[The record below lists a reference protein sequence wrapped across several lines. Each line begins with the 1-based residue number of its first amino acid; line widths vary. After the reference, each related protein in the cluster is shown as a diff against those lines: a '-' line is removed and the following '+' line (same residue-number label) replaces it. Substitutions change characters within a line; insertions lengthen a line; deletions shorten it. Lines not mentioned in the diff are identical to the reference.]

1 MAEILEATLTP
12 SKLDLLAEW
21 MGSQRWY
28 AAKGRR
34 PRLTRLRGYRLDD
47 PAGRV
52 GIETIIVQDDAC
64 TPSVV
69 YQVPLTYRGAP
80 LPGAES
86 ALVGTMEHSVLG
98 TRYVYDAPHDP
109 VYVAA
114 LWELIQGRALAQ
126 SCAASDTLEPSVTGE
141 AVRGRYAAPPGPVT
155 ASRVLAGEQSNT
167 SIVCGVAGVG
177 AVIIKIFR
185 TLAPGPNPDVV
196 LQPAL
201 AAAGCSHV
209 ARTLGWVTGIW
220 NPDDPSVP
228 PGHLAFAQD
237 FLSGTRDAWRVAVE
251 AVAADA
257 ALDGGAEE
265 LGAVVAQIHRIL
277 AEQFPT
283 ARPGVQDR
291 VTVITGMR
299 QRFRAAAAEVP
310 ELAELAAAV
319 HRRYDQAL
327 QAPWPSLQRIHADLH
342 LGQVIAHPDRGWV
355 VLDFEGEPLRP
366 LAERC
371 QPDLPTRDLAGMLRS
386 FDYAAGTHVLEHP
399 DADPDRAR
407 AWARRQQA
415 QFLAGYRAAQAADSE
430 YPELLYALLLDK
442 ALYEVLYEARN
453 RPDWLPIPLQAV
465 RELVAEGARA
475 AYSEDEATTPDPDG
489 VPETLSADAP
499 RDDADSRPDAH
510 DPAPADSAP
519 ADPEDPPLDRRTVME
534 PVPTA
539 ALVADYSAV
548 DAFLEGRHSQ
558 PHDLLGHHLGP
569 GGLTITCYR
578 PMADSVRARLADGTL
593 LDLPHVK
600 GGIWSGTTPEIN
612 HSQDYRLLVNYGD
625 GIDHEQDDPYRFAPT
640 LGEIDRHLFN
650 EGRHEQ
656 LWKVL
661 GSHVQTYPGPLGEV
675 RGVSFAVWAPNA
687 NAVHVV
693 GDFNG
698 WDQLSHPMRNLQP
711 SGVWELFL
719 PGAAEGMN
727 YQFLIRGQDGI
738 ARLKADP
745 MAQYAEVAPKQ
756 ASIVW
761 ESTYEWGDQ
770 EWMAVRA
777 ERDVHHGP
785 MSIYEVHLGSWRQGQ
800 NYAELAEH
808 LVNYVKDLGFTHVEF
823 LPVMEHPYVP
833 SWGYHVTGY
842 YAVSSRWG
850 TPDEFRLL
858 VDYLHRNGIG
868 VILDWVPGHFA
879 TDPWALAKFDGQALY
894 EHPDPR
900 KGWHNEWGSYIFDF
914 ARKEVRN
921 FLVANATYWLEEFHV
936 DGLRVDGVASMLY
949 LDYSRQPGQWIPN
962 EHGGR
967 ENLDAVALLQEAN
980 ATAYKRTPGVV
991 TIAEESTSWSG
1002 VSHPTSMGGL
1012 GFGFKWNMGWMNDAL
1027 RYVGTDPIYRQYQ
1040 HNKLT
1045 FALMYAYSEN
1055 FVLPISHDEVV
1066 HGKGSLM
1073 RKSRGNRDDQVAT
1086 VRAFLAYMWT
1096 QPGKQ
1101 LLFMGCEFGQ
1111 ESEWSDGRSLD
1122 WWLLDQPLHY
1132 RIHAQVKEMNAIYR
1146 ANPALWALD
1155 HDPAGFRWLNADN
1168 AAANTFSYLRFGDEE
1183 RGAEGPVVAVV
1194 VNFSGQTHEPYR
1206 IGLPR
1211 GGRWRV
1217 VLDTAGF
1224 HPDAPSSAGLVIEAD
1239 DEGWDEQP
1247 YAANVTVARLS
1258 TVWLIPED

>member
-1 MAEILEATLTP
+1 MAEVLDATLTP
-12 SKLDLLAEW
+12 GKIDLVAGW
-21 MGSQRWY
+21 IGRQRWY
-28 AAKGRR
+28 AAKGQA
-34 PRLTRLRGYRLDD
+34 PRLTRLRGFRFDD
-47 PAGRV
+47 PAGEV
-52 GIETIIVQDDAC
+52 GIETLILRDDAT
-64 TPSVV
+64 TPPTV

-80 LPGAES
+80 LVGAER

-98 TRYVYDAPHDP
+98 TRYVYDGPHDP

-114 LWELIQGRALAQ
+114 LWRFIQGRAQAQ
-126 SCAASDTLEPSVTGE
+126 AAGVSNTVEPAFSGQTVPG
-141 AVRGRYAAPPGPVT
+141 GYAAPSGEIT
-155 ASRVLAGEQSNT
+155 ASRVLGGEQSNT
-167 SIVCGVAGVG
+167 SIVCGVADLGP
-177 AVIIKIFR
+177 VIVKVFR
-185 TLAPGPNPDVV
+185 TLSPGANPDVV

-201 AAAGCSHV
+201 AAAGCEHV
-209 ARTLGWVTGIW
+209 PTTLGWVSGQW
-220 NPDDPSVP
+220 ADGQEE
-228 PGHLAFAQD
+228 GHLAFAQE
-237 FLSGTRDAWRVAVE
+237 FLAGTQDAWRVATE
-251 AVAADA
+251 SVAAGSD
-257 ALDGGAEE
+257 LTGGAAQ
-265 LGAVVAQIHRIL
+265 LGEVVAQIHQIL
-277 AEQFPT
+277 AEAFPT
-283 ARPGVQDR
+283 RRPTAEDR
-291 VTVITGMR
+291 VTLVTGLR
-299 QRFRAAAAEVP
+299 ERFRAAADEVP
-310 ELAELAAAV
+310 ELVDFAEAV
-319 HRRYDQAL
+319 HSRYDQAL
-327 QAPWPSLQRIHADLH
+327 QASWPSLQRIHADLH
-342 LGQVIAHPDRGWV
+342 LGQVIAHPSRGWV
-355 VLDFEGEPLRP
+355 VLDFEGEPMRP
-366 LAERC
+366 LAERA
-371 QPDLPTRDLAGMLRS
+371 QPDLPMRDLAGMLRS
-386 FDYAAGTHVLEHP
+386 FDYAAGAYLQAHP
-399 DADPDRAR
+399 DADADAAW
-407 AWARRQQA
+407 AWARRCSE
-415 QFLAGYRAAQAADSE
+415 QFLAGYRAHSSGEAT
-430 YPELLYALLLDK
+430 YPELLDALVLDK
-442 ALYEVLYEARN
+442 ALYELVYEARN
-453 RPDWLPIPLQAV
+453 RPSWVPIPLTAV
-465 RELVAEGARA
+465 RELLADGERT
-475 AYSEDEATTPDPDG
+475 AYPTALPPDPS
-489 VPETLSADAP
+489 PL
-499 RDDADSRPDAH
+499 
-510 DPAPADSAP
+510 PA
-519 ADPEDPPLDRRTVME
+519 ERRTVME

-578 PMADSVRARLADGTL
+578 PMAASVRAKLADGTL

-600 GGIWSGTTPEIN
+600 GGIWSGTASAIEQ
-612 HSQDYRLLVNYGD
+612 SQDYRLLVNYGD

-640 LGEIDRHLFN
+640 LGELDRHLFN

-656 LWKVL
+656 LWTIL
-661 GSHVQTYPGPLGEV
+661 GSHVRTYPGPLGEV

-687 NAVHVV
+687 TAVHVV

-698 WDQLSHPMRNLQP
+698 WDRLSHPMRNLQP

-719 PGAAEGMN
+719 PGAQEGMN
-727 YQFLIRGQDGI
+727 YQYLVRGQDGI
-738 ARLKADP
+738 TRLKADP
-745 MAQYAEVAPKQ
+745 MARFAEVAPKQ

-761 ESTYEWGDQ
+761 ESHYQWGDD
-770 EWMAVRA
+770 EWMAARA

-785 MSIYEVHLGSWRQGQ
+785 MSIYEVHVGSWRQGQ
-800 NYAELAEH
+800 SYAQLAEH

-823 LPVMEHPYVP
+823 MPVSEHPYVP

-842 YAVSSRWG
+842 YSVSSRWG

-900 KGWHNEWGSYIFDF
+900 KGWHNEWGSLIFDF

-949 LDYSRQPGQWIPN
+949 LDYSRQPGEWVPN
-962 EHGGR
+962 EFGGR

-991 TIAEESTSWSG
+991 TIAEESTSWGG

-1027 RYVGTDPIYRQYQ
+1027 RYLATDPIYRQYH

-1073 RKSRGNRDDQVAT
+1073 RKSRGSREDQIST
-1086 VRAFLAYMWT
+1086 VRAFLAYMWS

-1168 AAANTFSYLRFGDEE
+1168 AAANTFSYLRFGDKEL
-1183 RGAEGPVVAVV
+1183 GAEGPVLAAV

-1206 IGLPR
+1206 VGVPR
-1211 GGRWRV
+1211 GGRWKV

-1224 HPDAPSSAGLVIEAD
+1224 FPDAPSSAGVVIDAD
-1239 DEGWDEQP
+1239 DEGWDGQP
-1247 YAANVTVARLS
+1247 YAVNVTVPRLS